1 MIYYK
6 KKSVSKERY
15 VNMVLTA
22 REYNILDYFCKHP
35 EEYITSKKL
44 ATILSVS
51 DRTIKSDL
59 ASVKDYCNSLSFIS
73 LQSKKG
79 KGTKL
84 TIEDRV
90 EFNSFFHKRILSKKE
105 TIDKEN
111 SSRVKKIILYLL
123 SHNKPVI
130 KYKLQEIFF
139 ISDSTLYQDM
149 KQAKKLVEKYNLTV
163 HYKKEQGYEIEGSEA
178 NKRKCILNEHL
189 FRLSEDL
196 NRNSTLHI
204 EYTTELTETVT
215 HILDK
220 YEFSISDFLLQNLL
234 MHISLTLHRI
244 DKKHF
249 IRELN
254 EVMDVKDSIEYK
266 ISEEI
271 ISYYINESTFRDY
284 NLKYEIY
291 YLATNLMSKNDLNNN
306 IIISEEIY
314 SFIDDSLEK
323 IKLKFGVD
331 FTTESDFKN
340 SIALHVAPLLTR
352 IKLDMQ
358 LKSKL
363 STEIK
368 QSFPVATNI
377 ASYLSQLIFD
387 KFHLKVNDDEVS
399 YLSSY
404 FNYGLQRYSVIEK
417 QKNILLISSL
427 RRSET
432 MLLKDKILTWF
443 KNQVSDV
450 TIVDPRKLNMDISK
464 FDAILTTEEHVSRYK
479 GSAVKVNVF
488 PDDQDFLKI
497 NLAINGF
504 DSIHSIVSKFN
515 KDLTFIGKVGSKEE
529 MIDTLCGMAEKKYK
543 LNSELK
549 ESIYAREER
558 GDTYFGDL
566 IAMPH
571 PLTPTTDQ
579 TFVALGLL
587 DQPIEWANNEYVKLV
602 ILVSIE
608 KNNPKSFQ
616 LWHYLSSLVTNEN
629 MIEDL
634 YDNLTYEHFI
644 EKLEESLRDMF

>member
-1 MIYYK
+1 M
-6 KKSVSKERY
+6 
-15 VNMVLTA
+15 LTS
-22 REYNILDYFCKHP
+22 REYNILHYFRENP

-59 ASVKDYCNSLSFIS
+59 ASVKDYCNSLNFIS
-73 LQSKKG
+73 LKSKKG

-84 TIEDRV
+84 TIE
-90 EFNSFFHKRILSKKE
+90 NKKE
-105 TIDKEN
+105 FDLFFRRLKQSIHEEN
-111 SSRVKKIILYLL
+111 TSRVKKIILHLL
-123 SHNKPVI
+123 SNNKPVT
-130 KYKLQEIFF
+130 KYTLQELFF
-139 ISDSTLYQDM
+139 ISDSTLYHDV
-149 KQAKKLVEKYNLTV
+149 KQAEKLIQKYKLTLEYERERG
-163 HYKKEQGYEIEGSEA
+163 YKIIGTEA
-178 NKRKCILNEHL
+178 NKRKCLLNEHL

-196 NRNSTLHI
+196 NRSNTLHI
-204 EYTTELTETVT
+204 EYTTELTETVSQ
-215 HILDK
+215 ILDK
-220 YEFSISDFLLQNLL
+220 YDLVISDFLLQNLL
-234 MHISLTLHRI
+234 MHIALTLHRI
-244 DKKHF
+244 EKRHF

-254 EVMDVKDSIEYK
+254 KVIDVENSKEYQ
-266 ISEEI
+266 ISKEI
-271 ISYYINESTFRDY
+271 ISHYIDEATLQDY

-291 YLATNLMSKNDLNNN
+291 YLATNLISKNDLNNN
-306 IIISEEIY
+306 IIFSEEIY
-314 SFIDDSLEK
+314 SFIDEALEK
-323 IKLKFGVD
+323 VKMKFGVD

-340 SIALHVAPLLTR
+340 SIVLHVAPLLTR
-352 IKLDMQ
+352 VKLDMQ

-387 KFHLKVNDDEVS
+387 RFHLKVNDDEVS
-399 YLSSY
+399 YLSYY

-417 QKNILLISSL
+417 QKSILLISSL

-443 KNQVSDV
+443 KNQVSNV
-450 TIVDPRKLNMDISK
+450 TIVDPRKMNMDISK
-464 FDAILTTEEHVSRYK
+464 FDAILTTEKEISKYK

-504 DSIHSIVSKFN
+504 DNIYSIVSKFN
-515 KDLTFIGKVGSKEE
+515 KELAYKGNVETKEE
-529 MIDTLCGMAEKKYK
+529 IIETLCSMAENKYE
-543 LNSELK
+543 LSSELR
-549 ESIYAREER
+549 ESVYAREER
-558 GDTYFGDL
+558 GDTYFGHH

-587 DQPIEWANNEYVKLV
+587 DQPIEWANDEFVKLV
-602 ILVSIE
+602 ILVSVE

-616 LWHYLSSLVTNEN
+616 LWHYLSSLVTNEK
-629 MIEDL
+629 MIEEL
-634 YDNLTYEHFI
+634 YEDFTYENFI
-644 EKLEESLRDMF
+644 DKLEESLLDIF